1 MAKRRKSYYP
11 KGQIQNGLYTKGK
24 EWMLEDGTEYVGD
37 YHKYTSTNEVFTKST
52 WITNVSQKLI
62 PYINLTI
69 DDFKKA
75 FEYDALKK
83 KSITEI
89 RETTYKKTTPV
100 ENDYINGYFFRY
112 FLKRHFQSIITE
124 VDRDTYSNAQD
135 EFYVKVELGWKLTGP
150 LNDTDKEKG
159 VYDTNRRLVL
169 LAEKDMVGIRN
180 YVTNYTEYTRL
191 SQ

>member
-1 MAKRRKSYYP
+1 MAKRRKAYYP
-11 KGQIQNGLYTKGK
+11 KGQTKNGLYTEGK

-37 YHKYTSTNEVFTKST
+37 YHRYTSTNEVFTKST
-52 WITNVSQKLI
+52 WIKDVSQKLI
-62 PYINLTI
+62 PYVNLTI

-75 FEYDALKK
+75 FEYDGLKK
-83 KSITEI
+83 QSITEI
-89 RETTYKKTTPV
+89 RETTYKKTMPV
-100 ENDYINGYFFRY
+100 ENDYVNGYFFRY

-150 LNDTDKEKG
+150 LNDSGIEKG

-169 LAEKDMVGIRN
+169 LAEKDMIGIRN
-180 YVTNYTEYTRL
+180 YVTNYTEYARL